1 MRHFPF
7 WLCLAVLLPLSASP
21 RQRAKPPGITA
32 GDQAANQPVE
42 APSQNRSRK
51 IDIDQV
57 KQEGEEL
64 RKLADA
70 VPAQIQQVS
79 TNQLPKD
86 LPDNL
91 KRIERLAKHL
101 RSELSP

>member
-1 MRHFPF
+1 MRHFPL
-7 WLCLAVLLPLSASP
+7 WLCLTVLLPLCASP

-32 GDQAANQPVE
+32 GDQAANQPIE
-42 APSQNRSRK
+42 APTQNRSRK

-57 KQEGEEL
+57 KQEAEEL

-101 RSELSP
+101 RNEVSP